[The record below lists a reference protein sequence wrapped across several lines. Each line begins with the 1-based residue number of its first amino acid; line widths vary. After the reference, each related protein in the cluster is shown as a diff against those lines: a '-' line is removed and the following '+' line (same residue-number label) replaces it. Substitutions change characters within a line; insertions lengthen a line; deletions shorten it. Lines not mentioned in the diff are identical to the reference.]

1 MNSFVSQ
8 INPDNRGD
16 EDQLQYYF
24 GVQTY
29 PILSKSILEYITIG
43 IQPAYCT
50 LVKSERRRDNWSLM
64 AKQLFNMNKPN
75 LASLLFDLFENLEAG
90 PGCDDYAHESCALMS
105 LSATMSS
112 SPTPAATITAPL
124 ADVIPKTKTK
134 YVVTKY
140 DFNKLANDDIETGEL
155 IKNVNDNDDDDDD
168 NDHDD
173 DDDKDYRRRR

>member
-8 INPDNRGD
+8 INPDNRAD

-29 PILSKSILEYITIG
+29 PILSKSILEYVTIG
-43 IQPAYCT
+43 VQPAYCT

-75 LASLLFDLFENLEAG
+75 LASLLFDLFENLDAG
-90 PGCDDYAHESCALMS
+90 PGCDDYAHESCALIN
-105 LSATMSS
+105 SS
-112 SPTPAATITAPL
+112 TTISPSPTAVA
-124 ADVIPKTKTK
+124 IPKTKTK
-134 YVVTKY
+134 YVVTKH
-140 DFNKLANDDIETGEL
+140 DVNKLASDDIETGEL
-155 IKNVNDNDDDDDD
+155 IKNVNDNGDDDDD

-173 DDDKDYRRRR
+173 DDDDDDDDKDYRRRR